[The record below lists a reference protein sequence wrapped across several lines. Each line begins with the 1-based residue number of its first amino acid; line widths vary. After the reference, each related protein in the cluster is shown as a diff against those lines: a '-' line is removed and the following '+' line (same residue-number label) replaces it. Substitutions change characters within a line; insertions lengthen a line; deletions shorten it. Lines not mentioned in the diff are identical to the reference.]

1 LIQIV
6 GDSKGDSMAEI
17 ELREVPLFSEMDEQ
31 EVAGIREIM
40 EEMKFKA
47 GQVIIREGET
57 GDLFY
62 VITEGYVE
70 VIIRDADGSDVVL
83 HTAGP
88 GNFFGELSMLT
99 NEPRTA
105 RIRAVEDVTTLV
117 LERDEF
123 FNFLRT
129 HTHAAIDVLV
139 ELGGRLRDN
148 DHILRSMASRNVNE
162 VEEEQMT
169 FGQRVADK
177 VADTIGS
184 WRFIITQTM
193 ILATWIA
200 LNVYAA
206 ARHLPWAW
214 DVYPFILLNLVLSF
228 QSAYS
233 GPVIMMSQNR
243 QSLKDRL
250 AAEVD
255 HQVNTKAELEINN
268 LMRHIEE
275 LEQRID
281 ERHAELKKLIG
292 SPQQK
297 KKKVATTTR
306 RKIAK

>member
-1 LIQIV
+1 
-6 GDSKGDSMAEI
+6 MAEI
-17 ELREVPLFSEMDEQ
+17 ELREVPLFSEMDEN
-31 EVAGIREIM
+31 EVAGIRDIM
-40 EEMKFKA
+40 EVMKFKA

-62 VITEGYVE
+62 VITEGHVQ

-83 HTAGP
+83 HEAGP
-88 GNFFGELSMLT
+88 GDFFGELSMLT
-99 NEPRTA
+99 NEPRSA

-148 DHILRSMASRNVNE
+148 DRILRSMASRNVNE
-162 VEEEQMT
+162 MDEEQMT
-169 FGQRVADK
+169 LGQRVADK

-184 WRFIITQTM
+184 WRFIITQSV
-193 ILATWIA
+193 ILITWII
-200 LNVYAA
+200 LNVTLKVDQ
-206 ARHLPWAW
+206 RW
-214 DVYPFILLNLVLSF
+214 DIYPFILLNLALSF
-228 QSAYS
+228 QAAYS

-255 HQVNTKAELEINN
+255 HDVNTKAELEINN

-275 LEQRID
+275 LEERID
-281 ERHAELKKLIG
+281 ERHAELKKLITD
-292 SPQQK
+292 SK
-297 KKKVATTTR
+297 
-306 RKIAK
+306 

>member
-1 LIQIV
+1 
-6 GDSKGDSMAEI
+6 MAEI
-17 ELREVPLFSEMDEQ
+17 ELREVPLFSEMDES
-31 EVAGIREIM
+31 EVAGIRDIM
-40 EEMKFKA
+40 EVMKFKE

-62 VITEGYVE
+62 VITEGHVQ

-83 HTAGP
+83 HEAGP
-88 GNFFGELSMLT
+88 GDFFGELSMLT
-99 NEPRTA
+99 NEPRSA
-105 RIRAVEDVTTLV
+105 RIRAMEDVTTLV

-148 DHILRSMASRNVNE
+148 DRILRSMASRNVNE
-162 VEEEQMT
+162 MEEEQMT
-169 FGQRVADK
+169 VGQRVADK

-184 WRFIITQTM
+184 WPFIITQSI
-193 ILATWIA
+193 ILITWIT
-200 LNVYAA
+200 LNVVASIN
-206 ARHLPWAW
+206 HWGWAW
-214 DVYPFILLNLVLSF
+214 DVYPFILLNLALSF
-228 QSAYS
+228 QAAYS

-255 HQVNTKAELEINN
+255 HDVNTKAELEINN

-275 LEQRID
+275 LEARID
-281 ERHAELKKLIG
+281 ERHAELKKLITSG
-292 SPQQK
+292 K
-297 KKKVATTTR
+297 
-306 RKIAK
+306 